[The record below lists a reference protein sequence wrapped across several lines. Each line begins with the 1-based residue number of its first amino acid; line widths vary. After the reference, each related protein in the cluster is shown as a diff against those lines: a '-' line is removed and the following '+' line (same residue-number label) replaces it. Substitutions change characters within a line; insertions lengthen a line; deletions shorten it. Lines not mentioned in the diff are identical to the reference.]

1 MCRYIGTDISAADI
15 RCIGNA
21 DISAFF
27 ADILPIYR
35 QLTLTNISASF
46 ADISAKIE
54 KRRDFY
60 AGFHITA

>member
-1 MCRYIGTDISAADI
+1 VPIFAVSATPI
-15 RCIGNA
+15 YRR
-21 DISAFF
+21 FF

>member
-27 ADILPIYR
+27 CRY
-35 QLTLTNISASF
+35 F
-46 ADISAKIE
+46 ADISAAHFNQYIGKFCRYIG
-54 KRRDFY
+54 KN
-60 AGFHITA
+60 